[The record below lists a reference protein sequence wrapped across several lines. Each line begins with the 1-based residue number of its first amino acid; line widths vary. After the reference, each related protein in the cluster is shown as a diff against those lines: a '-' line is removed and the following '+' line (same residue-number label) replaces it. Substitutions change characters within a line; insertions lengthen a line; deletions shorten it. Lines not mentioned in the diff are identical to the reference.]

1 MEIRNRLFPY
11 PVLSEDSD
19 DYIDSSFNVT
29 ADVLDKNINSIVLKF
44 TISLDNKGLKRLIDK
59 GLAEYII
66 HIECSNTAFRT
77 VIHTSSEEEVYNI
90 SNGKVSGEVQLLGM
104 VVSKAEITDY
114 SNDALNEDYDDI
126 DVSFPPAAIMAY
138 YNLPKLNILKNYEE
152 LSNEESLFSI
162 VKRNAIDDYEERPIS
177 FSFDSDRIRISVGDE
192 IYRNYVQYKN
202 NTQMQP
208 LLHSLLLMPALVEL
222 IEALRYQ
229 GYQDYESTRWFLTFE
244 RLYAMRG
251 KDFVNDVIYSDN
263 QTTMDIVQEM
273 LRLPIGKAFAN
284 MPDLLGENEQ

>member
-1 MEIRNRLFPY
+1 MEIKKRLFPY

-19 DYIDSSFNVT
+19 DYIDSSFNVE
-29 ADVLDKNINSIVLKF
+29 AKMLDNNLNNIKLSF
-44 TISLDNKGLKRLIDK
+44 SMTLDNKGLKHLIDK
-59 GLAEYII
+59 GMAEYII

-77 VIHTSSEEEVYNI
+77 AIHTSSEEETYNI

-104 VVSKAEITDY
+104 VVAKTAIDHY
-114 SNDALNEDYDDI
+114 SNEKLNPDYEGVDI
-126 DVSFPPAAIMAY
+126 SFPTGAIMAY
-138 YNLPKLNILKNYEE
+138 QNMPKLNVLKNYEE

-162 VKRNAIDDYEERPIS
+162 IKRTAIDEYEEKPIS
-177 FSFDSDRIRISVGDE
+177 FSFDSDRIRISVGEE
-192 IYRNYVQYKN
+192 IYKNYVQYKN

-222 IEALRYQ
+222 VETLKYQ

-244 RLYAMRG
+244 KLYDMKG
-251 KDFVNDVIYSDN
+251 KDFINDVILSEDMI
-263 QTTMDIVQEM
+263 MDIVQEM

-284 MPDLLGENEQ
+284 MPDLLGEDDQ